1 MNLIYKASQ
10 YGFESSSFHIK
21 CDKKLNTLVIIKS
34 KNGNLFGGY
43 TEQSWSGSCYWKA
56 DSNAFIF
63 SLINKLNEPLLIECF
78 QNYVICCESSYGQT
92 FGGGHDLHIAGRSN
106 TNTNSYLNIDSSH
119 YSSKL

>member
-1 MNLIYKASQ
+1 MMNLIYKASQ
-10 YGFESSSFHIK
+10 YGCESSSFHIK

-43 TEQSWSGSCYWKA
+43 TEQSWSGSCDRKA

-63 SLINKLNEPLLIECF
+63 SLINKLNEPILIECF
-78 QNYVICCESSYGQT
+78 QNDVICCRSSYGPI

-106 TNTNSYLNIDSSH
+106 TNSYSNIQI
-119 YSSKL
+119 